1 MRYLI
6 AQITKGNEMSC
17 NKLKCKSTYL
27 GTESLMNGGKERA
40 DYKKATVC
48 QYKILKSVTV
58 EQFL

>member
-6 AQITKGNEMSC
+6 AQITKGNEMTW

-27 GTESLMNGGKERA
+27 GTESFMTGGKERA

>member
-1 MRYLI
+1 
-6 AQITKGNEMSC
+6 MSW

-27 GTESLMNGGKERA
+27 GTESFMTGGKKRA

-58 EQFL
+58 EQFMY